1 MSAGELA
8 LMYGSPRNA
17 TIIAKSAMQL
27 YELHRDAFRYV
38 MVGSAQS
45 QLDQTVS
52 HLKKV
57 ELLEAMNERDLVRLA
72 EALEPVSFSDGQNII
87 TEGDTT
93 ADYFYIIEAG
103 TVVISSEGEE
113 VVRRHAGEYFGEL
126 ALLKNVPRIATVTA
140 VDNVVLLQLSRQKF
154 QTILGT
160 DTDWAKRYE
169 REAAEQAEVEDTPEP
184 TRELGVKLGMD
195 DFDIGPT
202 LGFGA
207 YGRVQLVTAKQNGKI
222 YAMKILMKRHVRSPE
237 ALPPPTS
244 LSSAAVPDS
253 CPLSPSLE
261 DAWTRICLDKSLSGV
276 SSACSLCCVV
286 AWSDPGQEA
295 GAAHEG

>member
-1 MSAGELA
+1 
-8 LMYGSPRNA
+8 MYGSPRNA

-140 VDNVVLLQLSRQKF
+140 VDNVVLLQV
-154 QTILGT
+154 ILPT
-160 DTDWAKRYE
+160 AP
-169 REAAEQAEVEDTPEP
+169 AASNEGGSSPLLALLP
-184 TRELGVKLGMD
+184 TVSW
-195 DFDIGPT
+195 PW
-202 LGFGA
+202 
-207 YGRVQLVTAKQNGKI
+207 
-222 YAMKILMKRHVRSPE
+222 
-237 ALPPPTS
+237 
-244 LSSAAVPDS
+244 VPAWG
-253 CPLSPSLE
+253 SLE
-261 DAWTRICLDKSLSGV
+261 PCR
-276 SSACSLCCVV
+276 
-286 AWSDPGQEA
+286 
-295 GAAHEG
+295 

>member
-1 MSAGELA
+1 
-8 LMYGSPRNA
+8 MYGSPRNA

-222 YAMKILMKRHVRSPE
+222 YAMKILMKRHVRSP
-237 ALPPPTS
+237 LPPL

-261 DAWTRICLDKSLSGV
+261 DGTRICLDKSLSGV